1 MCEREFCMFK
11 HKKEQEISDK
21 IESIDVNDDIVSVGD
36 SGDDDEDIED
46 NAEEETV
53 IDAVEMDKH
62 ESMNRTFSN
71 PSQVHKNTLEETFKC
86 EKCDFKTDRKSI
98 MLTHKKESHNWCQ
111 LCYWHFSSQE
121 ILEKHTIQ
129 MHKD

>member
-53 IDAVEMDKH
+53 IDAVEMNKH

-71 PSQVHKNTLEETFKC
+71 PSN
-86 EKCDFKTDRKSI
+86 
-98 MLTHKKESHNWCQ
+98 
-111 LCYWHFSSQE
+111 FSP
-121 ILEKHTIQ
+121 T
-129 MHKD
+129 MM